1 MKKNQLLILFAVLSL
16 LFSCSD
22 LQRKE
27 HLAAIKG
34 MRTSLDSLE
43 KVLQD
48 NQIDTLAGLI
58 TATMSLELR
67 IKNNYES
74 DTINM
79 EFGRKMDAFKRARK
93 RLKPIGAVYSNVR
106 VGILEERDILKKL
119 ETDISNGNGN
129 RRKYAEYVDFE
140 LRKIDQLRKL
150 LASYVVEKEDALA
163 EIDRLYPELNAY
175 SLELLAN
182 KNKRTK

>member
-1 MKKNQLLILFAVLSL
+1 MIALIFNSMKKNQLLILFAVLSL

-93 RLKPIGAVYSNVR
+93 SSSSWRTARWRWMTSLSCTLLRACPTPTSPQSCR
-106 VGILEERDILKKL
+106 QRPPWW
-119 ETDISNGNGN
+119 IS
-129 RRKYAEYVDFE
+129 
-140 LRKIDQLRKL
+140 Q
-150 LASYVVEKEDALA
+150 
-163 EIDRLYPELNAY
+163 
-175 SLELLAN
+175 
-182 KNKRTK
+182 